1 MAALSLL
8 QEGLQGCFRDWSQ
21 GQRLRGQG
29 REPVWDRQVPLP
41 QGRVAR
47 GALSLCDGAAPGVQR
62 LLAFPPSSPSLGP
75 ARVVNVLIA
84 ALMSCKWDPTSRY
97 IRVMSSHLTNGDL
110 IELLIGCLF
119 PPRFMTPRPGLSGEG
134 EVRQCQRLAR
144 RPFQGHRLSTF
155 LQRKI
160 NSLRLLCLLLNI
172 SFKLHTLAPCPN
184 APRKHPQSSSAA
196 GWSEQPP
203 EARAPAPLAA
213 AHGVPR
219 ARRAGRCDGPAARA
233 TGTAGSSGGMV
244 APGQPAA
251 ATWQP
256 GGWAA
261 PGSTCARAGP
271 GHRAG

>member
-1 MAALSLL
+1 MWDRFHCPRAGWQEELSLSLAVLL
-8 QEGLQGCFRDWSQ
+8 QRVLLQVS
-21 GQRLRGQG
+21 RGSS
-29 REPVWDRQVPLP
+29 PLLHPLP
-41 QGRVAR
+41 R
-47 GALSLCDGAAPGVQR
+47 SVQ
-62 LLAFPPSSPSLGP
+62 LGP

-134 EVRQCQRLAR
+134 EVRQCQPRLGPRPAPGPAAFPGTSSLHLSAR
-144 RPFQGHRLSTF
+144 KNKQFEAPVS
-155 LQRKI
+155 
-160 NSLRLLCLLLNI
+160 LLNI

-203 EARAPAPLAA
+203 EGRAPAAR
-213 AHGVPR
+213 GVPR
-219 ARRAGRCDGPAARA
+219 ACRGRARSPGHRDGGERRQHGGPRPARGCDVAARWV
-233 TGTAGSSGGMV
+233 GSAGQHACQGRGRSG
-244 APGQPAA
+244 AE
-251 ATWQP
+251 
-256 GGWAA
+256 
-261 PGSTCARAGP
+261 P